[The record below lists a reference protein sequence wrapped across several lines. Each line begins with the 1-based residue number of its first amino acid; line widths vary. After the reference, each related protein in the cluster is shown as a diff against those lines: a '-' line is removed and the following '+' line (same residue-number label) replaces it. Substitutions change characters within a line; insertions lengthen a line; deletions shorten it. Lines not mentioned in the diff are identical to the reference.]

1 MSNIITIFT
10 LGKLKKSVMKNFVK
24 KSVFAV
30 LAFFA
35 ILLTIG
41 FDPDQFWY
49 WLKLES
55 IFVGGAWFWWWITD
69 LKEVFDNDPEFKE
82 DKA

>member
-1 MSNIITIFT
+1 M
-10 LGKLKKSVMKNFVK
+10 
-24 KSVFAV
+24 
-30 LAFFA
+30 FFA

-82 DKA
+82 DKV